1 MERLDPR
8 PPAALPRRG
17 FLSRLSAAAA
27 GLLTAGVAT
36 GAGTAAAQNASP
48 RPGRTL
54 PPESWLERLDG
65 QHGQIFDA
73 ASLGGGKVLQ
83 QARNYLDAYRDAY
96 GLESDTID
104 AVIGAH
110 GSAVPLVFRDPA
122 WERFGLGERF
132 DVRDPRTGAP
142 ARRNVFAR
150 REDGGVVPPDASI
163 EALQQRGVIFLLC
176 NNSLKRLTATLSQ
189 AGFGAQEAVRA
200 ELMEGLL
207 PGVEVVPAM
216 VVAMNLAQEKGLS
229 YVYSG

>member
-1 MERLDPR
+1 MEQHDLR

-17 FLSRLSAAAA
+17 FLSRLSTAAA

-36 GAGTAAAQNASP
+36 GAGPAAAQHVST
-48 RPGRTL
+48 RPSRTL
-54 PPESWLERLDG
+54 PPEPWLERLDG
-65 QHGQIFDA
+65 EHGQIFDA
-73 ASLGGGKVLQ
+73 ASLGGGKALQ

-96 GLESDTID
+96 GLESDVID

-110 GSAVPLVFRDPA
+110 GGAVPLVFQDA
-122 WERFGLGERF
+122 VWEKFGLGERF
-132 DVRDPRTGAP
+132 DVQDLRTGAP

-150 REDGGVVPPDASI
+150 PEKGGVVPPDASVT
-163 EALQQRGVIFLLC
+163 ALQERGVIFLLC

-189 AGFGAQEAVRA
+189 AGFGAQEALRA
-200 ELMEGLL
+200 ELLEGLL

-216 VVAMNLAQEKGLS
+216 VVALNLAQEKGLS

>member
-1 MERLDPR
+1 MERYDGR
-8 PPAALPRRG
+8 PPATLPRRS

-36 GAGTAAAQNASP
+36 GAGTAAAQHASA

-65 QHGQIFDA
+65 RHGQIFDA
-73 ASLGGGKVLQ
+73 PSLGGGKALQ
-83 QARNYLDAYRDAY
+83 QVRNYLDAYRDAY
-96 GLESDTID
+96 GLESDAID

-110 GSAVPLVFRDPA
+110 GSAVPLVFQDSV

-132 DVRDPRTGAP
+132 DVQDPRTGAP

-150 REDGGVVPPDASI
+150 REDGGVVPPDVSI

-200 ELMEGLL
+200 ELTEGLL

-216 VVAMNLAQEKGLS
+216 VVALNLAQERGLS